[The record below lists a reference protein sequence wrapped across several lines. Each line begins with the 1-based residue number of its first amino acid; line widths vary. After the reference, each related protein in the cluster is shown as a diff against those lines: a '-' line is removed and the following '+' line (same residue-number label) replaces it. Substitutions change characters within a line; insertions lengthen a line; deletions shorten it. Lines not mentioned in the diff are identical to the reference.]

1 MGTLQPGEAL
11 FFPPG
16 FVHETL
22 NLDTAVGSCSAS
34 VTFQFNAPKATRLY
48 RRFLP
53 RVRRTADI
61 HEAWPLLEQ
70 WASLHSSSPPKD
82 GLRYKDAKAQAF
94 DKTKG
99 VGLIFTRVD
108 KDASDSLSASELQA
122 AF

>member
-48 RRFLP
+48 RKFLP

-70 WASLHSSSPPKD
+70 WASLQSP
-82 GLRYKDAKAQAF
+82 GLQREGLQYQDAKAQAL

-99 VGLIFTRVD
+99 IGKVFTRVD
-108 KDASDSLSASELQA
+108 
-122 AF
+122 